1 MYKNNLIFDHQQIE
15 IFRKRAIKTGKEQSD
30 FLLCYA
36 VKDLQYRLKDVNRR
50 FVYALDLHS
59 YNNLLANS
67 LIKNNIE
74 KVLRVETSHLFLRDY
89 ENVIVSP
96 REDLTIIPDGFDLVT
111 SLLSMQ
117 FINNLPLYLQ
127 QVKSKLKDDGLFIGA
142 LLGDGSLN
150 ELRQSFIEAEIIE
163 NGGAS
168 PRISPLIE
176 LKTLGDLLSQAGFSF
191 PVVDSEE
198 ILVEY
203 SSFAMLLKD
212 LKSWGVQ
219 NALFSRSKKPILRK
233 TLQLAEK
240 IYCDKY
246 ALNKDNTI
254 KVTFRILWFSAWQN
268 CKSHQKPA
276 IPGSANISLKD
287 VL

>member
-212 LKSWGVQ
+212 LKSWGGQ

-268 CKSHQKPA
+268 CKSHQKSA

>member
-212 LKSWGVQ
+212 LKSWGGQ

>member
-254 KVTFRILWFSAWQN
+254 KVTFMILWFSAWQN